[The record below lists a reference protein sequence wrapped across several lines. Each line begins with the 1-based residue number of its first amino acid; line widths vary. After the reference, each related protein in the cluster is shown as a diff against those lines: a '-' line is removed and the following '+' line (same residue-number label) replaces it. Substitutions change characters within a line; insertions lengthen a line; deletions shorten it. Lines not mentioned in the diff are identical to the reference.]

1 MEAQL
6 EKEARLLQLQATS
19 RYSQDSAIDS
29 DLQDWDTEIL
39 NIDLVCMILNIN
51 NNNTLYVYIN
61 NESYIYEL
69 FTFLGHIGVK
79 WRYRI

>member
-1 MEAQL
+1 MYLHFRERMEVQL

-39 NIDLVCMILNIN
+39 NIDLVYIISN
-51 NNNTLYVYIN
+51 NQI
-61 NESYIYEL
+61 I
-69 FTFLGHIGVK
+69 
-79 WRYRI
+79 

>member
-1 MEAQL
+1 MEVQL

-39 NIDLVCMILNIN
+39 NIDLVYIIS
-51 NNNTLYVYIN
+51 NNTTLCINKFILQMYNLY
-61 NESYIYEL
+61 
-69 FTFLGHIGVK
+69 F
-79 WRYRI
+79 

>member
-1 MEAQL
+1 MEVQL

-39 NIDLVCMILNIN
+39 NIDLVYIISN
-51 NNNTLYVYIN
+51 NQIIQYFCITKFKLQMYNLY
-61 NESYIYEL
+61 
-69 FTFLGHIGVK
+69 F
-79 WRYRI
+79 

>member
-1 MEAQL
+1 MYLYFRERMEVQL

-39 NIDLVCMILNIN
+39 NIDLVYIISNNQIIQYFFIN
-51 NNNTLYVYIN
+51 KFMLQMYNLY
-61 NESYIYEL
+61 
-69 FTFLGHIGVK
+69 F
-79 WRYRI
+79 